1 MQKSQYLTI
10 APVTPK
16 GKWTVCSRRVG
27 SRERFSLLAETRNE
41 GDADRLV
48 DALDA
53 LQGKIDTLSV
63 PLERDLVIARRCITE
78 LTAAVT
84 KAREEAS
91 VDRSKLRHVERR
103 ADDLESRN
111 RSLTIALEAAQKTAR
126 ETA

>member
-84 KAREEAS
+84 KAREQAS
-91 VDRSKLRHVERR
+91 VDHNKLRHVERR

>member
-41 GDADRLV
+41 GDADKLV

-53 LQGKIDTLSV
+53 LQGKIDTISV

-78 LTAAVT
+78 LTAAVA

-91 VDRSKLRHVERR
+91 ADRNKLRHVERK

-111 RSLTIALEAAQKTAR
+111 RSLTIALEVAQKTAR
-126 ETA
+126 ENA